1 MKTRAAM
8 LWRYCS
14 ILVFILAFSFS
25 ASFAQISLTATAGT
39 TTGSYTTLGAAVTA
53 INAGTHQGVINISVT
68 ANTSEATQIV
78 LNSSGTGSASYTSI
92 KIKPAPSTT
101 PTISGNISTNSI
113 LKLNGADYVTID
125 GSNSIGGTTRDLTI
139 TNTSGTANETVIW
152 ITSASAANGA
162 SYDTIK
168 NCNLTGSGTT
178 GTVSGI
184 LTGSGT
190 TFGDFPLTAN
200 SNNAVIN
207 NLFSNTQSGIYQ
219 LGPSAAPYDNWN
231 ISNNTFATLGYT
243 GMIIQYISNYT
254 ISGNN
259 ISGITA
265 NTTSVLTGIDF
276 YGAHSNG
283 NVYNNIIGNINNTAT
298 NYGCN
303 GLFLESSSAA
313 ANINVYNNFIYN
325 VWSTS
330 GWTNAI
336 AYTSADN
343 GYGIMVEL
351 GGGYNI
357 YHNTVELNTN
367 SLAGRVTAAIN
378 IGPGLSASSIN
389 LRDNILS
396 NNQSSGATRYGI
408 YCRSASTVFSS
419 IDYNDYYAQSGNLG
433 YIATTVRT
441 TIAQI
446 QTGFGSNV
454 NSISYHPAFT
464 STTDLHLTT
473 AAANNV
479 LAAGTPISTPSI
491 TTDIDGNS
499 RSTVTPTIGA
509 DELISNNISY
519 TALTNTCSNGDVAL
533 NGVTITSG
541 TGVPTTGTTVPQVYF
556 KKGVGGTWYHSAG
569 TLTSGSATS
578 GTWDFTIT
586 AATMGGVTGGDVIYY
601 YVVAQTTGGTVFAT
615 PSTGLVATDVNTVTT
630 PPTTPNSYTVDAVSF
645 TGLSLTQTACY
656 SPAIASS
663 ATFAYTGSLA
673 SPNQYTLTWSPAGP
687 TDVTA
692 FTALPAS
699 PISVSIPAGT
709 AANTY
714 TGTLTIK
721 NSTTGCTNT
730 YTLTLTINPAPLISG
745 VLPLCPGGA
754 TATLTGSPTGGSW
767 SGGSTAVATIG
778 GSGMVTSVAAG
789 TTIFTYT
796 APTTACTDTALFT
809 VISAPSSI
817 TGSTSVC
824 VGGVV
829 TLGETTTGGSW
840 SSSLLSRATVD
851 AASGA
856 VFGVS
861 AGTVTITY
869 MMPSGCYVTYN
880 MTVGS
885 APAPIVGAS
894 AVCVGQQISLSHP
907 VTTGTW
913 SIAPL
918 ATATITTGGVV
929 GGASAGTANVTY
941 TLSPGCTA
949 YTNITVNPL
958 PDPIS
963 GPSAV
968 CAGGSTIALT
978 DATTPGSWSTTGS
991 SAIATV
997 NSSTGV
1003 VTGVG
1008 AGSITVTYTASTTGC
1023 RITTPIVVNALP
1035 SPITGAT
1042 TTVCS
1047 NGATINLSD
1056 ASGPGTWSSG
1066 DMAIATVGTTS
1077 GTVYGVSAGVVPITF
1092 TNTATTCFVSVNV
1105 NVIPV
1110 PAAIGGTPAVCA
1122 SGGITTLT
1130 DATTPGTWSIS
1141 SGGFAS
1147 ISSSG
1152 VVTGNTAGSAT
1163 VTYTGANSC
1172 YITLPI
1178 VIDPLPSAI
1187 TGTFAVCQLAVTTL
1201 SSAPGTGTWS
1211 TASASIATVLGGGGV
1226 RGVNPG
1232 TTTITYTL
1240 PTGCRTTASVTVN
1253 EIPAAVEGS
1262 PSVCLNGITTL
1273 TNTVTGGTWS
1283 SSALAFATVEA
1294 TTGIVHGVAV
1304 GSANISYTTG
1314 TNGCYALFPIN
1325 VTGIVVPTVSL
1336 NINPGTTICQDTL
1349 VTFTPTVTN
1358 GGASPLYVWSVNN
1371 VILAGTPTYS
1381 YHPHN
1386 GDLVRVWILSSYEC
1400 AVPDTTSASVTM
1412 TVNPIVTPGLTLATM
1427 AGGDTACVGS
1437 LATILPVPVAGGSS
1451 PSYQWTING
1460 IPSGVGSL
1468 YTYIP
1473 NNGDVI
1479 MCTMTSNAPCRTA
1492 NTASATKLLTVS
1504 PLITPVVNI
1513 SSSLGYTLCDGYPD
1527 VLTTSMYGGGTAP
1540 TYQWSVNGSPM
1551 GTGPVYTY
1559 APANGDVV
1567 AVTMTSNFPC
1577 VTTPTATTNISLT
1590 VLPITQPVG
1599 VVTAQPGYIVP
1610 AGMNDTFTCTIVSG
1624 GGLAPTY
1631 QWYINNIPQAGATN
1645 SVYITNNL
1653 HTGDSVNC
1661 EVVNT
1666 DQCSGVSVFS
1676 YLHII
1681 IGNNVGVHDL
1691 ANGSSNVML
1700 VPNPNGGSFHVKGN
1714 VAGVVNGNID
1724 VQVTDMLGKAVYM
1737 GKATV
1742 TNGVVDSELQLGD
1755 NLSNGTYLLTIR
1767 NGEEQS
1773 TLHFT
1778 LQR

>member
-1 MKTRAAM
+1 MKTR
-8 LWRYCS
+8 LSLVWRY
-14 ILVFILAFSFS
+14 
-25 ASFAQISLTATAGT
+25 ISLLTFVLISSIKCGAQLNILTENFNATTFPPTASGTWTRAHVSGGSSTDLWKRATAGT
-39 TTGSYTTLGAAVTA
+39 GAV
-53 INAGTHQGVINISVT
+53 NAS
-68 ANTSEATQIV
+68 
-78 LNSSGTGSASYTSI
+78 
-92 KIKPAPSTT
+92 
-101 PTISGNISTNSI
+101 
-113 LKLNGADYVTID
+113 
-125 GSNSIGGTTRDLTI
+125 
-139 TNTSGTANETVIW
+139 W
-152 ITSASAANGA
+152 ASAANPGPHAGSGMAWFNCFNYNTGSTSDLATPAMSFTSASSGTYKVSFWMYRGDGLDWLIGA
-162 SYDTIK
+162 TLDRLDVYVNTSATATGGTLLGTVYQDITQAPGVSAEGWYKYTFTVPASFSSATNYIVFRAVSDFWDDILIDDVSVDYYCSLSTTAS
-168 NCNLTGSGTT
+168 NSGPVCPNTPLTLTGSTIGTT
-178 GTVSGI
+178 YSW
-184 LTGSGT
+184 TGPG
-190 TFGDFPLTAN
+190 
-200 SNNAVIN
+200 
-207 NLFSNTQSGIYQ
+207 
-219 LGPSAAPYDNWN
+219 
-231 ISNNTFATLGYT
+231 GY
-243 GMIIQYISNYT
+243 
-254 ISGNN
+254 
-259 ISGITA
+259 
-265 NTTSVLTGIDF
+265 
-276 YGAHSNG
+276 
-283 NVYNNIIGNINNTAT
+283 
-298 NYGCN
+298 
-303 GLFLESSSAA
+303 SSA
-313 ANINVYNNFIYN
+313 
-325 VWSTS
+325 SLSPT
-330 GWTNAI
+330 I
-336 AYTSADN
+336 ASPVAGTYTF
-343 GYGIMVEL
+343 
-351 GGGYNI
+351 
-357 YHNTVELNTN
+357 T
-367 SLAGRVTAAIN
+367 
-378 IGPGLSASSIN
+378 ASS
-389 LRDNILS
+389 
-396 NNQSSGATRYGI
+396 AT
-408 YCRSASTVFSS
+408 CT
-419 IDYNDYYAQSGNLG
+419 
-433 YIATTVRT
+433 
-441 TIAQI
+441 
-446 QTGFGSNV
+446 
-454 NSISYHPAFT
+454 
-464 STTDLHLTT
+464 
-473 AAANNV
+473 
-479 LAAGTPISTPSI
+479 
-491 TTDIDGNS
+491 
-499 RSTVTPTIGA
+499 
-509 DELISNNISY
+509 
-519 TALTNTCSNGDVAL
+519 
-533 NGVTITSG
+533 
-541 TGVPTTGTTVPQVYF
+541 
-556 KKGVGGTWYHSAG
+556 
-569 TLTSGSATS
+569 
-578 GTWDFTIT
+578 
-586 AATMGGVTGGDVIYY
+586 
-601 YVVAQTTGGTVFAT
+601 
-615 PSTGLVATDVNTVTT
+615 NTVTT
-630 PPTTPNSYTVDAVSF
+630 TVSILPAPPVPVVTPSVATICNGSNVTLTATVPA
-645 TGLSLTQTACY
+645 GLSTILSQDFNTSIAPWVVDNTGMVSTSAVAPWQLRPDGYVYSGTLTYTFN
-656 SPAIASS
+656 SPDMSQFAIAIADATAASNVVTSLISPTFSLAGYSS
-663 ATFAYTGSLA
+663 ATLTFQHAYLPYSTEQVKVQISTNGGA
-673 SPNQYTLTWSPAGP
+673 TWTTLN
-687 TDVTA
+687 DY
-692 FTALPAS
+692 
-699 PISVSIPAGT
+699 AGT
-709 AANTY
+709 AVGSSTSFSTATFSLAPYLGSANCKLKY
-714 TGTLTIK
+714 YYNSAWGWWWALDNILVTGMLTTPPMPVWTPVTHAYSDPGFATAYAGTATNNIYIHPTTVGS
-721 NSTTGCTNT
+721 STTVNYIASLTNGVCTTSDTAIVTINPGVT
-730 YTLTLTINPAPLISG
+730 ISGVAPLCPDGASLTLTG
-745 VLPLCPGGA
+745 TPGGG
-754 TATLTGSPTGGSW
+754 TW
-767 SGGSTAVATIG
+767 SGGAVAVATVNSG
-778 GSGMVTSVAAG
+778 GVVTSAAAG
-789 TTIFTYT
+789 TTIVTYT
-796 APTTACTDTALFT
+796 ASTGGCTDTALIT
-809 VISAPSSI
+809 VISAPSPI

-824 VGGVV
+824 VGGVT
-829 TLGETTTGGSW
+829 TLGETTSGGSW

-856 VFGVS
+856 VYGVS
-861 AGTVTITY
+861 AGTVTMTY

-885 APAPIVGAS
+885 APAPIVGSS
-894 AVCVGQQISLSHP
+894 AVCVGQQVSLSHP
-907 VTTGTW
+907 VSTGTW

-949 YTNITVNPL
+949 FANITVNPL

-978 DATTPGSWSTTGS
+978 DATTPGSWSTSGS

-1008 AGSITVTYTASTTGC
+1008 AGSVTVTYTASTTGC
-1023 RITTPIVVNALP
+1023 GITTPITVNALP
-1035 SPITGAT
+1035 LPITGAT

-1056 ASGPGTWSSG
+1056 VSGPGTWSSG

-1130 DATTPGTWSIS
+1130 DATTPGTWSVS

-1147 ISSSG
+1147 ISSGG
-1152 VVTGNTAGSAT
+1152 VVTGNTAGTAT

-1178 VIDPLPSAI
+1178 VINPLPSAI
-1187 TGTFAVCQLAVTTL
+1187 TGTFEVCQLAVTTL

-1211 TASASIATVLGGGGV
+1211 TANAAIATVVGGGGV

-1232 TTTITYTL
+1232 TTTITYSL
-1240 PTGCRTTASVTVN
+1240 PTGCRATASVTVN
-1253 EIPAAVEGS
+1253 EIPAAIAGS

-1273 TNTVTGGTWS
+1273 TNTVAGGTWS
-1283 SSALAFATVEA
+1283 SSDLTFATVEA

-1325 VTGIVVPTVSL
+1325 VTGLVVPTVSL

-1400 AVPDTTSASVTM
+1400 AVPDTTSAWVTM

-1427 AGGDTACVGS
+1427 AGGDTACAGA
-1437 LATILPVPVAGGSS
+1437 LATILPVPVGGGSS

-1460 IPSGVGSL
+1460 VPSGVGSL

-1479 MCTMTSNAPCRTA
+1479 TSTMTSNAPCRTA

-1504 PLITPVVNI
+1504 PLITPLVSI

-1540 TYQWSVNGSPM
+1540 TYQWTVNGSPM

-1577 VTTPTATTNISLT
+1577 VTTPTATTNVSLT

-1631 QWYINNIPQAGATN
+1631 QWYVNSIPQAGATN

-1676 YLHII
+1676 YIHIT
-1681 IGNNVGVHDL
+1681 IGNNVGVHGL
-1691 ANGSSNVML
+1691 ANAGSNVML
-1700 VPNPNGGSFHVKGN
+1700 VPNPNSGSFHVKGN
-1714 VAGVVNGNID
+1714 INGVVNGNID

-1755 NLSNGTYLLTIR
+1755 NLANGTYLLTIR

-1773 TLHFT
+1773 TMHFT

>member
-1 MKTRAAM
+1 MFMKTPVAIV
-8 LWRYCS
+8 WRYCS
-14 ILVFILAFSFS
+14 ILVFILAISFS
-25 ASFAQISLTATAGT
+25 ASFAQISVTATAGT
-39 TTGSYTTLGAAVTA
+39 TSGSYTTLGAAVTA

-68 ANTSEATQIV
+68 ANTSETSQIV
-78 LNSSGTGSASYTSI
+78 LNSSGAGSASYQSI
-92 KIKPAPSTT
+92 RIKPAPSTT
-101 PTISGNISTNSI
+101 PTISGTVALYSI
-113 LKLNGADYVTID
+113 LKLNGADSVTID
-125 GSNSIGGTTRDLTI
+125 GSNTVGGTSRDLTI
-139 TNTSGTANETVIW
+139 KNNSAASSETVIW
-152 ITSASAANGA
+152 IASASSTDGA
-162 SYDTIK
+162 TNNTIK
-168 NCNLTGSGTT
+168 NCVIQGGSSTNTLG
-178 GTVSGI
+178 GVVA
-184 LTGSGT
+184 
-190 TFGDFPLTAN
+190 GDGAVIGNAAIAAN
-200 SNNAVIN
+200 SYNTLQNNK
-207 NLFSNTQSGIYQ
+207 FTTTQNGFY
-219 LGPSAAPYDNWN
+219 LN
-231 ISNNTFATLGYT
+231 GYT
-243 GMIIQYISNYT
+243 GGTFDVNWVIKDNLFTSNGARGLLTQNTTNLT
-254 ISGNN
+254 IANNTVTGLTSNAYAVITGMFITGQVAGGNIYGNN
-259 ISGITA
+259 INNINNAATWNGCNGLWLSADNTGA
-265 NTTSVLTGIDF
+265 NL
-276 YGAHSNG
+276 
-283 NVYNNIIGNINNTAT
+283 NVYNNIIYA
-298 NYGCN
+298 
-303 GLFLESSSAA
+303 
-313 ANINVYNNFIYN
+313 
-325 VWSTS
+325 VWSTT
-330 GWTNAI
+330 GWPDVT
-336 AYTSADN
+336 YADN
-343 GYGIMVEL
+343 GYAVLIDW

-357 YHNTVELNTN
+357 YHNTFNLTTT
-367 SLAGRVTAAIN
+367 STAGIPSVINVYSDVTAA
-378 IGPGLSASSIN
+378 GAIN
-389 LRDNILS
+389 LQDNLIINS
-396 NNQSSGATRYGI
+396 QSSGGTRYGL
-408 YCRSASTVFSS
+408 YCSATSSVFAS
-419 IDYNDYYAQSGNLG
+419 INYNDYYSVSNRLGNIG
-433 YIATTVRT
+433 GTTRNSLAAM
-441 TIAQI
+441 I
-446 QTGFGSNV
+446 TGFGSNA
-454 NSISYHPAFT
+454 NSINVNPTFV
-464 STTDLHLTT
+464 STTDMHLQNV
-473 AAANNV
+473 AANLP

-491 TTDIDGNS
+491 TTDYDGDARNA
-499 RSTVTPTIGA
+499 TTPTIGA
-509 DELISNNISY
+509 DEIISNNISY

-556 KKGVGGTWYHSAG
+556 KKGVGGTWYHSSG
-569 TLTSGSATS
+569 TLVSGTATS
-578 GTWDFTIT
+578 GTWNFSIT
-586 AATMGGVTGGDVIYY
+586 ASTMGGVAGGDVIYY
-601 YVVAQTTGGTVFAT
+601 YVIAQTTGGAVFAS

-630 PPTTPNSYTVDAVSF
+630 PPTTPNSYTVNAVSL
-645 TGLSLTQTACY
+645 TGLALTQTACY
-656 SPAIASS
+656 SPLTATS

-699 PISVSIPAGT
+699 PISVSIPGGT

-745 VLPLCPGGA
+745 LVPLCPGGA
-754 TATLTGSPTGGSW
+754 TTTLTGSPTGGSW
-767 SGGSTAVATIG
+767 SGGSTSVATIG
-778 GSGMVTSVAAG
+778 ASGMVTSVAAG

-809 VISAPSSI
+809 VISAPSAI

-829 TLGETTTGGSW
+829 TLGETTLGGSW
-840 SSSLLSRATVD
+840 SSSLTSRATVD

-856 VFGVS
+856 VYGVS
-861 AGTVTITY
+861 AGAVTITY
-869 MMPSGCYVTYN
+869 MMPSGCYVTYG

-885 APAPIVGAS
+885 APAAITGPT
-894 AVCVGQQISLSHP
+894 AVCPGSQISLNHP

-941 TLSPGCTA
+941 TLSPGCVA
-949 YTNITVNPL
+949 YANITVNPL
-958 PDPIS
+958 PDPIV

-968 CAGGSTIALT
+968 CAGGATITLT
-978 DATTPGSWSTTGS
+978 DAVVPGSWSTTGS

-1008 AGSITVTYTASTTGC
+1008 AGSVTVTYTASTTGC
-1023 RITTPIVVNALP
+1023 RITTPITVNALP
-1035 SPITGAT
+1035 LPITGAT

-1056 ASGPGTWSSG
+1056 VSGPGTWSSG

-1077 GTVYGVSAGVVPITF
+1077 GAVYGVSAGVVPITF
-1092 TNTATTCFVSVNV
+1092 TNTATTCFVSINI

-1110 PAAIGGTPAVCA
+1110 PAAIGGTPSVCA
-1122 SGGITTLT
+1122 SGGVTTLT

-1172 YITLPI
+1172 YVTQAI
-1178 VIDPLPSAI
+1178 VINPLPSAI

-1201 SSAPGTGTWS
+1201 SSAPGTGSWS
-1211 TASASIATVLGGGGV
+1211 TASAAIATVIGGGGV
-1226 RGVNPG
+1226 RGVSPG

-1253 EIPAAVEGS
+1253 EIPAAIEGS

-1273 TNTVTGGTWS
+1273 SNTVTGGAWS
-1283 SSALAFATVEA
+1283 SSALAIATVEA

-1304 GSANISYTTG
+1304 GAANISYTTG

-1336 NINPGTTICQDTL
+1336 NTNPGTTICQDTL

-1400 AVPDTTSASVTM
+1400 AVPDTTSAWVTM
-1412 TVNPIVTPGLTLATM
+1412 TVNPIVTPGLTLATV
-1427 AGGDTACVGS
+1427 AGGDTACAGALS
-1437 LATILPVPVAGGSS
+1437 TIVPLPVAGGSS
-1451 PSYQWTING
+1451 PVYQWTVNG
-1460 IPSGVGSL
+1460 VPSGIGSI

-1479 MCTMTSNAPCRTA
+1479 LCTMTSNAPCRTA
-1492 NTASATKLLTVS
+1492 NTATATKLLTVS
-1504 PLITPVVNI
+1504 PLITPMVNI
-1513 SSSLGYTLCDGYPD
+1513 SSSLGYTVCDGYPD

-1540 TYQWSVNGSPM
+1540 TYQWAVNGNPM

-1567 AVTMTSNFPC
+1567 SVTMTSNFPC

-1676 YLHII
+1676 YIHII

-1691 ANGSSNVML
+1691 AGQGSNVML
-1700 VPNPNGGSFHVKGN
+1700 VPNPNNGSFHVKGN
-1714 VAGVVNGNID
+1714 IAGVVNGNID

-1737 GKATV
+1737 GKAGV
-1742 TNGVVDSELQLGD
+1742 VNGVVDSELQLGD
-1755 NLSNGTYLLTIR
+1755 DLANGTYLLTIR
-1767 NGEEQS
+1767 NGEEQN
-1773 TLHFT
+1773 TMHFT